1 MRALAR
7 PPPLPPCPDSGTIDA
22 SELRAVLKAL
32 GHRASQREVEALM
45 ELMKEEQARGNTDAA
60 VRQRC

>member
-1 MRALAR
+1 MESSIPADPLPQAR
-7 PPPLPPCPDSGTIDA
+7 P
-22 SELRAVLKAL
+22 EM
-32 GHRASQREVEALM
+32 EALM